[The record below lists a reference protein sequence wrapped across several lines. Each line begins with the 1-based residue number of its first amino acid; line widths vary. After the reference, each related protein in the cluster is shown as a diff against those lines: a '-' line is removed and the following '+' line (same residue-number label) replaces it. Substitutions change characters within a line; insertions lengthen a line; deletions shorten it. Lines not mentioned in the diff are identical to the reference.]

1 MREIYLHPFLRAV
14 QANVASVMCA
24 YNQVNGTFACEND
37 ETLNKIL
44 KTEIGFN
51 GYVMTDWGAHHSGAK
66 SINAG
71 LDMSAPGS
79 VDSPPD
85 GFNPDGAFPNLPV
98 QPGPDGG
105 NLTSFWGKNLP
116 TMIQNGS
123 VPASRLDDAAARIL
137 SSWYLLGQDK
147 DFPLPNFSSFA
158 PANAS
163 VQQAV
168 NAMSHNHSNVA
179 REVAA
184 AGTVLLK
191 NKHGALPL
199 NRPKKLALVGE
210 DAAPSWNGPNFFQ
223 DHAGIDGVLAT
234 GWGSGTAPYAYLVSP
249 YEAIAQ

>member
-1 MREIYLHPFLRAV
+1 
-14 QANVASVMCA
+14 MCS
-24 YNQVNGTFACEND
+24 YNQINGTYACEND

-44 KTEIGFN
+44 KDEIGFN

-71 LDMSAPGS
+71 LDMSMPGNDDSAPH
-79 VDSPPD
+79 
-85 GFNPDGAFPNLPV
+85 GFSATMAFPALPV

-105 NLTSFWGKNLP
+105 NMTSFWGRNLT

-123 VPASRLDDAAARIL
+123 VPVSRLDDAATRIL
-137 SSWYLLGQDK
+137 SAWHLLDQDK
-147 DFPLPNFSSFA
+147 DFPLPNFSAFS
-158 PANAS
+158 PVNAS

-191 NKHGALPL
+191 NRGGALPL
-199 NRPKKLALVGE
+199 NRPKKLALIGE
-210 DAAPSWNGPNFFQ
+210 DAAPSWNGPNFFS
-223 DHAGIDGVLAT
+223 DRAGTDGVVAV
-234 GWGSGTAPYAYLVSP
+234 GWGSGSASFAYLVSP
-249 YEAIAQ
+249 YEAIAQYVI